1 MPEGLL
7 IFCGHHGERVQ
18 FPQFRV
24 AAEHPHSKA
33 VRKEFPGNGAV
44 PIAHSRKERF
54 PKLQKGRRRQREVP
68 GQTDIEDMAQ
78 LVEKHTLRRG
88 MLVSQDARQENI
100 TGDRVVVEKIGDA
113 KGVISA
119 VPTVRKKHQHWLRG
133 QHLSRKV
140 AILIQKTQKPFGGVR
155 CDLRAISGN
164 KLALEMLQDQAD
176 LLQIL
181 LSPPAKPPWPVE
193 K

>member
-1 MPEGLL
+1 MS
-7 IFCGHHGERVQ
+7 
-18 FPQFRV
+18 
-24 AAEHPHSKA
+24 AEHSHGKA

-44 PIAHSRKERF
+44 PIAQSGKERF
-54 PKLQKGRRRQREVP
+54 PKLQKSRRRQREVS

-88 MLVSQDARQENI
+88 MLVPQDARQENI

-140 AILIQKTQKPFGGVR
+140 EVLIQKMQKPFGGLG
-155 CDLRAISGN
+155 CDLRAVSGN
-164 KLALEMLQDQAD
+164 KFALEMLQDQAN

-181 LSPPAKPPWPVE
+181 LSPSAAPPRPVE
-193 K
+193 V